1 MIQIQ
6 NISLAF
12 GDQVILEKASW
23 ALRIGKR
30 FGLVGPNGAGKTT
43 LLKLISGEMSPDDG
57 VIVRAGMSVGYLRQE
72 TEEVAA
78 GMTVLEE
85 AMQAFAETLALEE
98 EEKQILAD
106 MEAHE
111 DHESEDYHRLMADFD
126 RVHQQLLSKDVHL
139 IKPKTEAV
147 LSGLGFEADD
157 FARDLDTFSGGWR
170 MRVALAKLLLRQP
183 DVLLLDEPTNHLDI
197 DSIDW
202 LEEYLKTYPGTVILV
217 SHDRYFLDRMVDT
230 TVELIQG
237 RLTEYAGNY
246 SFYLKDRVERREL
259 QRAAWVNQQKMIV
272 DTERFIERF
281 RYKNTKATQVQ
292 SRVKM
297 LEKLER
303 VPEPPSDEATISFR
317 FPEPPRSGKVV
328 LELDRFS
335 KNYAS
340 DHGPDIKVFKD
351 AGPIH
356 IERGDKIALIGR
368 NGAGKSTLARML
380 LGSEAFDGHRK
391 EGHNMEITFF
401 AQHQA
406 ESLDRNQT
414 ALDALR
420 HAAPDRSETE
430 LRTLLGAFLFR
441 GDDVFKKVKVLSG
454 GERSRVA
461 LARTLASPAN
471 LLILD
476 EPTNHLDI
484 QSIAVLAEALRQY
497 TGTFVVVSHN
507 RHFLDEVVSKV
518 WRVGAGG
525 VQQFEGNY
533 SDYLWQAEH
542 GTRRKDA
549 PPAPKGPAKPRP
561 EVASTEQKS
570 NDGSVSTDSSGPK
583 SKEQK
588 RREAEERARKRREAI
603 QGNSSKAA
611 AMNDYQLRKEYAS
624 VEASVEKEEARVAE
638 LEEQLADPELFSDP
652 VRGKSLM
659 AEYEKAKQSLG
670 QRLSWWEELAEAM
683 TERSLEA

>member
-1 MIQIQ
+1 MR
-6 NISLAF
+6 
-12 GDQVILEKASW
+12 V
-23 ALRIGKR
+23 GKR
-30 FGLVGPNGAGKTT
+30 YGLVGPNGAGKTT
-43 LLKLISGEMSPDDG
+43 LLKLLSGEMQADDG
-57 VIVRAGMSVGYLRQE
+57 DIVFAGQTVGYLRQE
-72 TEEVAA
+72 TEEV
-78 GMTVLEE
+78 GTGTTVLDE
-85 AMQAFAETLALEE
+85 AITAFQETLDLEQE
-98 EEKQILAD
+98 EQRLIAAMD
-106 MEAHE
+106 AHV
-111 DHESEDYHRLMADFD
+111 DHTSDEYQRLMRSFD
-126 RVHQQLLSKDVHL
+126 AVHQQLLAKEIHL
-139 IKPKTEAV
+139 IKPRTQSV
-147 LSGLGFEADD
+147 LGGLGFETDD
-157 FARDLDTFSGGWR
+157 FGRELATFSGGWR

-202 LEEYLKTYPGTVILV
+202 LEDYLKSYPGTVVLV

-237 RLTEYAGNY
+237 KLTEYAGNY
-246 SFYLKDRVERREL
+246 SFYLQDRVERREL
-259 QRAAWVNQQKMIV
+259 QRAAWINQQKMIA
-272 DTERFIERF
+272 DNERFIERF

-317 FPEPPRSGKVV
+317 FPDPPRSGKVV
-328 LELDRFS
+328 MELGQFS
-335 KNYAS
+335 KTYPS
-340 DHGPDIKVFKD
+340 DHGPDIPVFQN
-351 AGPIH
+351 AGPHI

-368 NGAGKSTLARML
+368 NGAGKSTFARML
-380 LGSEAFDGHRK
+380 LGTEDFDGERM
-391 EGHNMEITFF
+391 EGYNVEMTFF

-406 ESLDRNQT
+406 ESLDRDQT
-414 ALDALR
+414 ALEALR
-420 HAAPDRSETE
+420 SAAPDRSETE

-441 GDDVFKKVKVLSG
+441 GDDVFKPIKVLSG

-507 RHFLDEVVSKV
+507 RHFLDEIVGKV

-525 VQQFEGNY
+525 IQEFVGNY

-542 GTRRKDA
+542 GTARADA
-549 PPAPKGPAKPRP
+549 LPQSTKEAPRSDRSQ
-561 EVASTEQKS
+561 ASATGTAS
-570 NDGSVSTDSSGPK
+570 APTDGTSSGPK

-588 RREAEERARKRREAI
+588 RREAEERARLRKQKIKES
-603 QGNSSKAA
+603 GSKAA
-611 AMNDYQLRKEYAS
+611 ALNDYQLKREFEKVSAQ
-624 VEASVEKEEARVAE
+624 VEAAEALLAD
-638 LEEQLADPELFSDP
+638 LEQQLADPDLFSDP
-652 VRGKSLM
+652 VQGKALM
-659 AEYEKAKQSLG
+659 SRYEATQTELKKHTT
-670 QRLSWWEELAEAM
+670 WWEELAESM
-683 TERSLEA
+683 TERELAM

>member
-1 MIQIQ
+1 MY
-6 NISLAF
+6 
-12 GDQVILEKASW
+12 
-23 ALRIGKR
+23 
-30 FGLVGPNGAGKTT
+30 AGQT
-43 LLKLISGEMSPDDG
+43 
-57 VIVRAGMSVGYLRQE
+57 VGYLRQE
-72 TEEVAA
+72 TEEVSV
-78 GMTVLEE
+78 GTTVLEE
-85 AMQAFAETLALEE
+85 AMTAFQETLDLEQE
-98 EEKQILAD
+98 EQRLIAA

-111 DHESEDYHRLMADFD
+111 DHTSETYQQLMRTFD
-126 RVHQQLLSKDVHL
+126 SVHQQLLTREIHL
-139 IKPKTEAV
+139 IKPRTQSV
-147 LSGLGFEADD
+147 LGGLGFEAND
-157 FARDLDTFSGGWR
+157 FDRELATFSGGWR

-202 LEEYLKTYPGTVILV
+202 LEDYLKSYPGTVVLV

-237 RLTEYAGNY
+237 KLTEYAGNY
-246 SFYLKDRVERREL
+246 SFYLQDRVERRQL
-259 QRAAWVNQQKMIV
+259 QRAAWMNQQKMIA
-272 DTERFIERF
+272 DNERFIERF

-297 LEKLER
+297 LDRLER
-303 VPEPPSDEATISFR
+303 IPEPPSDEATISFR

-328 LELDRFS
+328 MELGTFS
-335 KNYAS
+335 KTYPS
-340 DHGPDIKVFKD
+340 DHGPDIEVFRN

-380 LGSEAFDGHRK
+380 LGTEDFEGERK
-391 EGHNMEITFF
+391 EGYNAEITFF

-414 ALDALR
+414 ALEALR
-420 HAAPDRSETE
+420 SAAPERSETE

-441 GDDVFKKVKVLSG
+441 GDDVFKPIKVLSG

-497 TGTFVVVSHN
+497 TGTFLVVSHN
-507 RHFLDEVVSKV
+507 RHFLDEIVSKV
-518 WRVGAGG
+518 WRAGAGG

-533 SDYLWQAEH
+533 SDYLWQVEH
-542 GTRRKDA
+542 GTARADA
-549 PPAPKGPAKPRP
+549 PEESSKRAPRP
-561 EVASTEQKS
+561 DIASTNGS
-570 NDGSVSTDSSGPK
+570 DANGSASANDPDSSSGPK

-588 RREAEERARKRREAI
+588 RREAEERARRRKQQIAA
-603 QGNSSKAA
+603 SDSKAA
-611 AMNDYQLRKEYAS
+611 GLNDYQLKKEFEKAS
-624 VEASVEKEEARVAE
+624 TDVEELESRVADME
-638 LEEQLADPELFSDP
+638 GKLADPTLFSDP
-652 VRGKSLM
+652 VEGKKLM
-659 AEYEKAKQSLG
+659 TSYESTKTKLEEKTA
-670 QRLSWWEELAEAM
+670 WWEELAEAI
-683 TERSLEA
+683 TERDLSL

>member
-1 MIQIQ
+1 M
-6 NISLAF
+6 
-12 GDQVILEKASW
+12 
-23 ALRIGKR
+23 
-30 FGLVGPNGAGKTT
+30 VGPNGAGKTT
-43 LLKLISGEMSPDDG
+43 LLKLISGEITPDGGD
-57 VIVRAGMSVGYLRQE
+57 IVRASQTVGYLRQE
-72 TEEVAA
+72 TEEVSP
-78 GMTVLEE
+78 GTTVLGE
-85 AMQAFAETLALEE
+85 AMTAFQETLDLEAE
-98 EEKQILAD
+98 EQRIIAAMD
-106 MEAHE
+106 AHE
-111 DHESEDYHRLMADFD
+111 DHTSTEYQQLMAAFD
-126 RVHQQLLSKDVHL
+126 RTHQQLLAKEIHM
-139 IKPKTEAV
+139 IKPRTQSV
-147 LSGLGFEADD
+147 LGGLGFETDD
-157 FARDLDTFSGGWR
+157 FDRELATFSGGWR

-259 QRAAWVNQQKMIV
+259 QRAAWVNQQKMIA
-272 DTERFIERF
+272 DNERFIERF

-328 LELDRFS
+328 MELGQFS
-335 KNYAS
+335 KTYPS
-340 DHGPDIKVFKD
+340 DHGPDIPVFD
-351 AGPIH
+351 NAGPVH

-380 LGSEAFDGHRK
+380 LGTEDFDGLRK
-391 EGHNMEITFF
+391 MGHNVEITFF

-406 ESLDRNQT
+406 ASLDRNQT

-420 HAAPDRSETE
+420 ESAPNRSETE

-441 GDDVFKKVKVLSG
+441 GDDVFKKVKLLSG

-507 RHFLDEVVSKV
+507 RHFLDEIVGKV

-525 VQQFEGNY
+525 IQQFEGNY
-533 SDYLWQAEH
+533 SDYLWQVEH
-542 GTRRKDA
+542 GTARADA
-549 PPAPKGPAKPRP
+549 LPEPTRDAPRP
-561 EVASTEQKS
+561 EIASKADSQADS
-570 NDGSVSTDSSGPK
+570 GSATASSGPK

-588 RREAEERARKRREAI
+588 RREAEERARKRKQKIAAS
-603 QGNSSKAA
+603 GSKAA
-611 AMNDYQLRKEYAS
+611 GLNDYKLKKEFEQVS
-624 VEASVEKEEARVAE
+624 EEVET
-638 LEEQLADPELFSDP
+638 LESSISEMEQQLADPELFADP
-652 VRGKSLM
+652 VKGKKLM
-659 AEYEKAKQSLG
+659 NRYEQAKAKHEKQMT
-670 QRLSWWEELAEAM
+670 WWEELAEAM
-683 TERSLEA
+683 MERDLSV